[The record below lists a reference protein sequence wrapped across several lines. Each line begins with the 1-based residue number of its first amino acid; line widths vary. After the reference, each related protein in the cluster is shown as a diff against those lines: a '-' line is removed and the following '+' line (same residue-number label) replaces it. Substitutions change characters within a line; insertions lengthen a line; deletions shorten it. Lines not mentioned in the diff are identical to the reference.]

1 MSNTEKVTTKE
12 VHLCSVDLPAR
23 WEQMELGNFIQQLQ
37 NIRLANPGMLTIG
50 FDYSEWG
57 ASCEITLHREKTPQE
72 LSLEAAQEVARL
84 EYVRS
89 IEKAQ
94 YLALKEKYGEEK

>member
-12 VHLCSVDLPAR
+12 VQLCSVDLPDN
-23 WEQMELGNFIQQLQ
+23 WQKMELVEFIQKLQ
-37 NIRLANPGMLTIG
+37 DISSANPGMLTIG